1 MIILLPPSSGKTAP
15 TSGPSLDLSS
25 LLFGSELTACRE
37 ELIKDLHQVCS
48 QADAA
53 QVLKIGPNT
62 VSDIADN
69 LDIYEAPTTTALN
82 LYTGVLF
89 EAAKFNQTLE
99 NATAEN
105 SQSTVALPADILNSE
120 IMIFSGLWG
129 VVRPHDFLPNY
140 RLSASVKLPAIGT
153 VSTYWKQQLNPL
165 LNATLKDQIV
175 IDCRSGEYRK
185 MWTPSAKHPCELLQV
200 VVQREDL
207 RTGKRS
213 VVSHNAKHMRGILAG
228 ALFEQRAH
236 GKLSEDVSA
245 SQIVEIA
252 STLPSVI
259 DVEVST
265 ANASGESTLTLVT
278 GQE

>member
-25 LLFGSELTACRE
+25 LLFGSELTTCRE
-37 ELIKDLHQVCS
+37 ELIKDLRQVCS

-99 NATAEN
+99 NTTVEN
-105 SQSTVALPADILNSE
+105 SQKTVASPANILNSE

-140 RLSASVKLPAIGT
+140 RLSASVKLPTVGT
-153 VSTYWKQQLNPL
+153 VATYWKQQLNPL
-165 LNATLKDQIV
+165 LNTALKDQIV
-175 IDCRSGEYRK
+175 VDCRSGEYRK

-200 VVQREDL
+200 VIQREDL
-207 RTGKRS
+207 HTGKRS
-213 VVSHNAKHMRGILAG
+213 VVSHNAKYMRGILAG

-236 GKLSEDVSA
+236 GKLPKDVST

-265 ANASGESTLTLVT
+265 ANVSGESTLTLVT
-278 GQE
+278 G